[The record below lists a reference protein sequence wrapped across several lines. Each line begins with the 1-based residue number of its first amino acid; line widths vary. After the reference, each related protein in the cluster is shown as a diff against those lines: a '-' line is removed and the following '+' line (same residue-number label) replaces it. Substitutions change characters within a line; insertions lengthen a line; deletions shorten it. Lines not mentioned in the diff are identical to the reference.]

1 MLNFYNNI
9 MTPRQQLILQAI
21 VELYAQ
27 TAEPVGS
34 GALCQQFEMSSA
46 TIRAEMAELERHG
59 FIMQPHISAGRV
71 PTDKGYRCYVNT
83 LDMTHA
89 DTRTERALE
98 RQVKSA
104 GEVERAIKNAV
115 ESLAHVTH
123 NLGLG
128 TIGNNLY
135 LSGMAGLFQHPEFY
149 GGEQAYEVAR
159 LLDSLEEWLQ
169 EAAPNDPISVYIGQE
184 NPIGRASGAT
194 LIISRFESPY
204 SARSYI
210 GVLGPTRQQYNSV
223 IGLVQY
229 TGKLLE
235 EALIQ

>member
-1 MLNFYNNI
+1 
-9 MTPRQQLILQAI
+9 MTPRQQQILHAI
-21 VELYAQ
+21 VETYAG

-34 GALCQQFEMSSA
+34 SALCAQFDTSSA
-46 TIRAEMAELERHG
+46 TIRAEMADLERQG

-71 PTDKGYRCYVNT
+71 PTDKGYRAYVNT
-83 LDMTHA
+83 LSSTHVA

-98 RQVKSA
+98 RRVKSA

-128 TIGNNLY
+128 TIGGNLY
-135 LSGMAGLFQHPEFY
+135 LSGMASLFQQPEFY
-149 GGEQAYEVAR
+149 GGAQAYEVAR
-159 LLDSLEEWLQ
+159 LLDSLEEWLA
-169 EAAPNDPISVYIGQE
+169 EAAPNDAISVYIGRE

-204 SARSYI
+204 SSRSYI

-223 IGLVQY
+223 IGLVEY
-229 TGKLLE
+229 TGKLLQ
-235 EALIQ
+235 EALN